1 MGPDGP
7 VIADQRREADT
18 KSSSL
23 RENERGMHIP
33 AVWNPHWRKP
43 TDLYRRIPTTN
54 SGWE

>member
-23 RENERGMHIP
+23 RENERGMRIP

-43 TDLYRRIPTTN
+43 TDLYRRTPTTN